1 MSRHTI
7 THAEEIFIGAP
18 VGFGINQSNRG
29 MSMAVLTRLE
39 LIDVEVGDVDGLIT
53 AAGSG
58 LAGALGDLVIDGAFA
73 DANGVGLITTPRNIE
88 LVSTN
93 AGDGSQVVTITG
105 RDTVGNLLVE
115 ALTLN
120 GTTVVPG
127 ASAFSAV
134 TNINVDVVLAGNL
147 TVGTSVTLANVE
159 LGLQGQLVNAYDVL
173 HAFDGAGAAEGGTF
187 TVADQTD
194 PPTAVTGDA
203 RGTYNPANLPDASAD
218 YILLYVASDLTK
230 EGYGVN
236 FTG

>member
-7 THAEEIFIGAP
+7 THADELFIGAP
-18 VGFGINQSNRG
+18 VGFGINQSQRG

-39 LIDVEVGDVDGLIT
+39 LIDVEAGDVDGILLP
-53 AAGSG
+53 AGGG
-58 LAGALGDLVIDGAFA
+58 LAGVVGDLVLDGAFVTGTVA
-73 DANGVGLITTPRNIE
+73 SITTPRNISA
-88 LVSTN
+88 VSAN
-93 AGDGSQVVTITG
+93 AGDTTQTLTITG

-115 ALTLN
+115 DLALN
-120 GTTVVPG
+120 GTVEVVT

-134 TNINVDVVLAGNL
+134 TAISLDLVLAGNL
-147 TVGTSVTLANVE
+147 SVGTSVTLANVE
-159 LGLQGQLVNAYDVL
+159 LGLEGQLVNAYDVL

-194 PPTAVTGDA
+194 PPTATTGDA
-203 RGTYNPANLPDASAD
+203 RGTYNPGNLPDASAD

-230 EGYGVN
+230 EGYGNN

>member
-7 THAEEIFIGAP
+7 THAEDLFIGAP
-18 VGFGINQSNRG
+18 VGNGINQSLRG

-39 LIDVEVGDVDGLIT
+39 LIDVEAGDVDGFIT

-58 LAGALGDLVIDGAFA
+58 AAGALGDLVIDGALA
-73 DANGVGLITTPRNIE
+73 VAGVGINATPRNVIID
-88 LVSTN
+88 STN
-93 AGDGSQVVTITG
+93 AGDGTQVVTITG

-120 GTTVVPG
+120 GTTEVAG
-127 ASAFSAV
+127 ASAFSAI
-134 TNINVDVVLAGNL
+134 TNINLDVVTAGNL

-159 LGLQGQLVNAYDVL
+159 LGLEGQLVNAYDVL
-173 HAFDGAGAAEGGTF
+173 HAFTGAGAAEGGTF
-187 TVADQTD
+187 TVADETS
-194 PPTAVTGDA
+194 PPTATTGDA
-203 RGTYNPANLPDASAD
+203 RGTYSPGNLPDGAAD